1 MPYRKPLIPITSTAK
16 MESSVPPPSGEVV
29 GEAPSA
35 PARRSFWRTALLLT
49 TSAALGGIAVAIW
62 NRRTLAHMREQSDVH
77 DDAL

>member
-16 MESSVPPPSGEVV
+16 MESTVPPPSVEVLGET
-29 GEAPSA
+29 PSA
-35 PARRSFWRTALLLT
+35 PARRSFWRTGLLLT

-62 NRRTLAHMREQSDVH
+62 NRRTLAHMRQQSDVH